1 MLTFLKESLAEQ
13 YATEP
18 KSGMKVLFRYN
29 SGKKE
34 QRIFPEGS
42 LIENLYDYVWSKR
55 QANTKFYLLN
65 FNNKE
70 RLVDVSIPLFALED
84 EDGDITVIVNDQ

>member
-1 MLTFLKESLAEQ
+1 MR
-13 YATEP
+13 
-18 KSGMKVLFRYN
+18 VLFRYS

-42 LIENLYDYVWSKR
+42 LIENLYDYVWIKR
-55 QANTKFYLLN
+55 QANTKFYLIN